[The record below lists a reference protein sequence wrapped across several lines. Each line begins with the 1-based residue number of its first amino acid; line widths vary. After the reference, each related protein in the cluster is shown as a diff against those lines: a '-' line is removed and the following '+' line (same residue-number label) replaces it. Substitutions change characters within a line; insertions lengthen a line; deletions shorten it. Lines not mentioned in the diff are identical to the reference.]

1 MHSRARRRV
10 LLGRRAAAVLLV
22 SVLACVVAAPT
33 VVASATPRHES
44 DGVFTKATVHRAT
57 SGLRDLRTS
66 PLVPALLVAAVAAG
80 VAHEH
85 AGRRLSLALVADRRR
100 ISDDGDDWR
109 ALLLGAPPAS
119 S

>member
-1 MHSRARRRV
+1 V

-80 VAHEH
+80 VVHER
-85 AGRRLSLALVADRRR
+85 ARRLSLALVADRRR